1 MARKYLQICKYVAT
15 ISKNIF
21 IDKLHD
27 IVNKYN
33 NAFDRTT
40 KINPIDVNS
49 STYMDFPKNTN
60 QKEYF
65 VIS

>member
-1 MARKYLQICKYVAT
+1 MAI

-49 STYMDFPKNTN
+49 STYIDFPKNTN